1 MARRRSRAKK
11 ADKKVE
17 KKQKEKKYEHLTYKK
32 RVRLEVMLRQKIRK
46 PEIAEELGV
55 HLSTIYRE
63 IKRGEYE
70 HLNSDYT
77 TEMRYSADKAE
88 AVYQAGLAAKGA
100 PLKIGNNHA
109 VAKFIEKMIIE
120 EHYSPA
126 AICALLREDE
136 NLKKYNITFCRAT
149 IYKYIDD
156 GNIFPHVTN
165 KDLPERGDR
174 KRSYK
179 KVREKKRSHGRSIEE
194 RDPEIEKREEP
205 GHWEMDTVVGKKKT
219 KARLLV
225 LSERKT
231 RREIIIRIKNGRAET
246 VQKALDRLE
255 RIYGKAFYKIFKTIT
270 VDNGSEFGD
279 GSGIE
284 KSCRRKAKRTTVYFC
299 HPYTSC
305 ERGTNENI
313 NRMIRRRFPKGTD
326 FDKVT
331 AAEVQAVEDWI
342 NGYPREILGYKSA
355 SFEFAEAFPEAA

>member
-1 MARRRSRAKK
+1 MARKGDKQLERDDRIKLEALFRAGLDKK
-11 ADKKVE
+11 A
-17 KKQKEKKYEHLTYKK
+17 
-32 RVRLEVMLRQKIRK
+32 
-46 PEIAEELGV
+46 IAEQMGV

-63 IKRGEYE
+63 WDRGKYE

-77 TEMRYSADKAE
+77 REWRYSAEKAE
-88 AVYQAGLAAKGA
+88 AVHQLNMTAKGA
-100 PLKIGNNHA
+100 PLKIGSNFA
-109 VAKFIEKMIIE
+109 VAEFIERMIIE

-126 AICALLREDE
+126 AICALLRED
-136 NLKKYNITFCRAT
+136 KYLSEYGVTFCRAT

-156 GNIFPHVTN
+156 GNIFPNVTN
-165 KDLPERGDR
+165 KDLPERGER
-174 KRSYK
+174 KREYK
-179 KVREKKRSHGRSIEE
+179 QVREKKPPRGRSIEE
-194 RDPEIEKREEP
+194 RPKEIEERDEP
-205 GHWEMDTVVGKKKT
+205 GHWEMDTVVGKKGS

-225 LSERKT
+225 LSERAT
-231 RREIIIRIKNGRAET
+231 RREIIIRIKDGRAET

-326 FDKVT
+326 FDSVT
-331 AAEVQAVEDWI
+331 ASQVREVEDWI
-342 NGYPREILGYKSA
+342 NNYPREILGFKSA
-355 SFEFAEAFPEAA
+355 SFMFSEAFSEAA

>member
-1 MARRRSRAKK
+1 MARKGDKQLDRDDRIKLEALFRAGLGKK
-11 ADKKVE
+11 A
-17 KKQKEKKYEHLTYKK
+17 
-32 RVRLEVMLRQKIRK
+32 
-46 PEIAEELGV
+46 IAEQMGV

-63 IKRGEYE
+63 WDRGKYE

-77 TEMRYSADKAE
+77 REWRYSAEKAE
-88 AVYQAGLAAKGA
+88 AVHQLNMTAKGA
-100 PLKIGNNHA
+100 PLKIGSNFA
-109 VAKFIEKMIIE
+109 VAEFIERMIIE

-126 AICALLREDE
+126 AVCALLRED
-136 NLKKYNITFCRAT
+136 KYLSEYGVTFCRAT

-156 GNIFPHVTN
+156 GNIFPNVTN
-165 KDLPERGDR
+165 RDLPERGER
-174 KRSYK
+174 KREYK
-179 KVREKKRSHGRSIEE
+179 QVREKKPPHGRSIEE
-194 RDPEIEKREEP
+194 RPPEINTREEP
-205 GHWEMDTVVGKKKT
+205 GHWEMDTVVGKKGS

-225 LSERKT
+225 LSERAT
-231 RREIIIRIKNGRAET
+231 RREIIIRIKDGRAET

-255 RIYGKAFYKIFKTIT
+255 RIYGKAFYKVFKTIT

-326 FDKVT
+326 FDTVT
-331 AAEVQAVEDWI
+331 ASQVQEVEDWI
-342 NGYPREILGYKSA
+342 NNYPREILGFKSA
-355 SFEFAEAFPEAA
+355 SFMFSEAFSEAA